1 MKSTWVI
8 VGAISVALLSSG
20 CKGGGGGLFSLF
32 SGSDSAGDVL
42 NSFSPG
48 GGDGGGSPVGDLP
61 GGGGGAPLVA
71 SLSNPEPGSIA
82 LFGGGLAG
90 LGLWRRRRSRAK
102 RKSVVSS

>member
-1 MKSTWVI
+1 MKTSWTI
-8 VGAISVALLSSG
+8 VGAVAVALLTAG

-32 SGSDSAGDVL
+32 SGTDSAEDVL
-42 NSFSPG
+42 SSFSS
-48 GGDGGGSPVGDLP
+48 GDGGG
-61 GGGGGAPLVA
+61 GGSGGGAPLVA

-102 RKSVVSS
+102 RKS